1 ETAER
6 SLMPIETTMAL
17 SRAAAQTVA
26 TSGPGTSIEFAARRL
41 KKSCLLIGACTA
53 AHTGKPG
60 TKDSGKAM
68 SRAPARLASAINAQ
82 AFSMVAGV
90 SRNTGATW
98 AAHTLNFG

>member
-1 ETAER
+1 
-6 SLMPIETTMAL
+6 M
-17 SRAAAQTVA
+17 
-26 TSGPGTSIEFAARRL
+26 
-41 KKSCLLIGACTA
+41 GACTA

-82 AFSMVAGV
+82 AFSTVAAA

-98 AAHTLNFG
+98 AAQTLNLG